1 MTSTAGRTA
10 VPDGGGSPGGA
21 VGANPVPPTGDD
33 AVRRAWSRAAWRALA
48 APVLVLLP
56 LLTVAPGSDNRFN
69 IHRYGAE
76 YAVRPWQLVSDQL
89 VSVPRYLTNHG
100 NFRPLG
106 RMLERSLD
114 VLTFAL
120 STALGL
126 PANIAMRLVHLAGA
140 AILGLVLLLA
150 VETMTSRR
158 PLAAQPPSAAA
169 QLLPL
174 TFAALL
180 VAAGGTST
188 IVVFTDLYFASMALV
203 LGVALAAARHRWL
216 TTDGLTLGSAAA
228 ALVVGAGLAAFNE
241 ITALALP
248 LAIVAV
254 LARGRL
260 TMELPWRTLVRRR
273 AVLATGVGAIGFAAV
288 FVPVRVMIASS
299 CADGG
304 CYEASDISIDPAF
317 FPALGH
323 RALTWIPPLAWR
335 AATAETGGHWYLT
348 RNPVLLLLLAV
359 LAVLGWRTAVE
370 LRRSRLPRRREL
382 LALALLGAGTL
393 ALGATMA
400 ALSSFVQGLVDTWLI
415 GTGWRDVQVLVAGA
429 AALLVA
435 AVLAPLRAAG
445 VAVPPRAAVGASL
458 LVTVLAGGSMLS
470 NQTFAAIDARNPAS
484 ALHNEIALALT
495 SPADRAGGEERRCD
509 LLREFEELYPDD
521 ESWHDRLREA
531 VDTSMQVR
539 YGIPFCEQP
548 PDDT

>member
-1 MTSTAGRTA
+1 MTSTARRTA
-10 VPDGGGSPGGA
+10 EPDGGGSPGGTA
-21 VGANPVPPTGDD
+21 GASPALPMGDG
-33 AVRRAWSRAAWRALA
+33 AVRRAWSRTAWRALA

-69 IHRYGAE
+69 VHRYGAE
-76 YAVRPWQLVSDQL
+76 YAIRPWQLVTDQL
-89 VSVPRYLTNHG
+89 ASVPRYLTNHG
-100 NFRPLG
+100 NFRPFG
-106 RMLERSLD
+106 RMLERSFD
-114 VLTFAL
+114 VLTFSL
-120 STALGL
+120 SSALGL
-126 PANIAMRLVHLAGA
+126 PANIAMRLVHLAA
-140 AILGLVLLLA
+140 AAVLGLVLLLT
-150 VETMTSRR
+150 VEAMTSRR

-216 TTDGLTLGSAAA
+216 TTDGLTPGSAAA
-228 ALVVGAGLAAFNE
+228 ALVVGAALAAFNE

-248 LAIVAV
+248 LTVVAV
-254 LARGRL
+254 LARGHL

-273 AVLATGVGAIGFAAV
+273 AVLATGVGSIGFAAV
-288 FVPVRVMIASS
+288 FVPVRMMIASS
-299 CADGG
+299 CADGE
-304 CYEASDISIDPAF
+304 CYEASDVSIDPAF

-323 RALTWIPPLAWR
+323 RALTWVPPLAWR
-335 AATAETGGHWYLT
+335 AATAETEGHWYLT
-348 RNPVLLLLLAV
+348 RNPVLMLLLAV
-359 LAVLGWRTAVE
+359 LAVLGWRTAVA

-382 LALALLGAGTL
+382 LALALLGACALG
-393 ALGATMA
+393 LGATLA
-400 ALSSFVQGLVDTWLI
+400 ALSSFVQGLVDTWPI
-415 GTGWRDVQVLVAGA
+415 GTGWRDVQILVAGA

-435 AVLAPLRAAG
+435 AVLAPLRASRET
-445 VAVPPRAAVGASL
+445 VPLRAAVGASV

-470 NQTFAAIDARNPAS
+470 NHTFAELDARSPAS
-484 ALHNEIALALT
+484 ALHNEIALALI

-539 YGIPFCEQP
+539 YGLPFCGEA